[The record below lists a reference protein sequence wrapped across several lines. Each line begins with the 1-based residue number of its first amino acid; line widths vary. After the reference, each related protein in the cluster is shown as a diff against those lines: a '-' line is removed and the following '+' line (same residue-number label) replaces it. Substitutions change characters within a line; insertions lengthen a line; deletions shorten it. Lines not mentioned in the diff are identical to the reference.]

1 MTLTEVFMV
10 VVVLAI
16 LAAIILPR
24 LADAKRR
31 GGGINCVNN
40 QKQIILAF
48 WMWANDHNGK
58 FPMEISTANGGTKG
72 LASIGDAFST
82 FRIMTNELNTPRI
95 LFCPAEPN
103 YYNLAGRAWVNFTA
117 KQISYFIG
125 LDANT
130 NRPQAILTGDDNF
143 AIGGVPVKSGLLKAS
158 TNAPI
163 SWTVERHKFHGNIGL
178 ADGSATQADARLLVQ
193 KLIETGLATN
203 RFAIP

>member
-1 MTLTEVFMV
+1 MTLTEVLVV

-24 LADAKRR
+24 LADAKRK
-31 GGGINCVNN
+31 GGGIYCVNN
-40 QKQIILAF
+40 VKQIILAF
-48 WMWANDHNGK
+48 RIWANDHNGK

-82 FRIMTNELNTPRI
+82 YRIMTNELNTPRI

-103 YYNLAGRAWVNFTA
+103 YYNLRGTSWVNFTA
-117 KQISYFIG
+117 KQVSYFIG

-143 AIGGVPVKSGLLKAS
+143 AIGGVPVKSGLLKVS

-163 SWTVERHKFHGNIGL
+163 SWTAERHKNHGNFGL
-178 ADGSATQADARLLVQ
+178 VDGSATQADPKPLVRA
-193 KLIETGLATN
+193 LIETGLATN